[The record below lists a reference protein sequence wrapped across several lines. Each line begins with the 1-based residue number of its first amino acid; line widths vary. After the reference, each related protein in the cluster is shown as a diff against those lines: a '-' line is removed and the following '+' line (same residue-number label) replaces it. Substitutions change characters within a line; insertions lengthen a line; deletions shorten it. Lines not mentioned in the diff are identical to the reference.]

1 MLNKSLW
8 VIEDKN
14 IQEKI
19 MKYSKN
25 IRYYSKGNLIFQQED
40 KRDFL
45 YFLTEGRV
53 RVSISNSHGSEKT
66 LAIHEP
72 GSFFGET
79 AFFDEYPSFSC
90 AEALK
95 DSTVV
100 ALDKEQFTN
109 MMKDNP
115 DLVFHVFDSM
125 SRKIRLLSYQVE
137 YLSFL
142 KIEERLIALLI
153 TLFLT
158 VGTKS
163 SDNNMCIKNSCKLKN
178 SCRNGYIL
186 DLTITDQE
194 IGDMISARR
203 EAITKAINNLK
214 NQGLI
219 CKNKRTICCPDL
231 SLLEDILS
239 NLD

>member
-14 IQEKI
+14 IQEKVL
-19 MKYSKN
+19 KYSKN
-25 IRYYSKGNLIFQQED
+25 IRYFRKGNFIYQQED
-40 KRDFL
+40 MRDFL

-53 RVSISNSHGSEKT
+53 RVSVSSASGSEKT

-79 AFFDEYPSFSC
+79 AFFDELPSFTY
-90 AEALK
+90 AQALK

-100 ALDKEQFTN
+100 VLSKDQFTN
-109 MMKDNP
+109 MMKDDP
-115 DLVFHVFDSM
+115 DLAFNVFNSM
-125 SRKIRLLSYQVE
+125 GRKIRLLSYQVE

-142 KIEERLIALLI
+142 KIEERLISLLI

-158 VGTKS
+158 VGTKCS
-163 SDNNMCIKNSCKLKN
+163 NENICKEKSCEFKG
-178 SCRNGYIL
+178 SCPNGYIL

-219 CKNKRTICCPDL
+219 LKNKRTICCPDL
-231 SLLEDILS
+231 SRLEEILS
-239 NLD
+239 DID

>member
-25 IRYYSKGNLIFQQED
+25 IRYFCKGNIIYQQED

-53 RVSISNSHGSEKT
+53 RVSISNANGSEKT
-66 LAIHEP
+66 LAVHEP

-79 AFFDEYPSFSC
+79 AFFDEYPSFTY
-90 AEALK
+90 AQTLK

-100 ALDKEQFTN
+100 VINKDQFTN
-109 MMKDNP
+109 MMKDDP
-115 DLVFHVFDSM
+115 DLAYNVFNSM
-125 SRKIRLLSYQVE
+125 GRKIRLLSYQVE
-137 YLSFL
+137 YLSFM
-142 KIEERLIALLI
+142 KIEERLISLLI

-158 VGTKS
+158 VGTKC
-163 SDNNMCIKNSCKLKN
+163 SDDNLCTEKPCKFKG
-178 SCRNGYIL
+178 SFSNGYIL

-219 CKNKRTICCPDL
+219 LKNKRTICCPDL
-231 SLLEDILS
+231 SRLEEKLPITD
-239 NLD
+239 

>member
-19 MKYSKN
+19 IKYSKN
-25 IRYYSKGNLIFQQED
+25 IRHFRKGNLIFQQED
-40 KRDFL
+40 IRDCL

-53 RVSISNSHGSEKT
+53 RVSISNSSGSEKT
-66 LAIHEP
+66 LAVHEP

-79 AFFDEYPSFSC
+79 AFFDEDPSFTY

-95 DSTVV
+95 DSTLVV
-100 ALDKEQFTN
+100 LNKEQFTK
-109 MMKDNP
+109 MMKDDPN
-115 DLVFHVFDSM
+115 LAFNIFNSM
-125 SRKIRLLSYQVE
+125 GRKIRLLSYQVK
-137 YLSFL
+137 YLSFM
-142 KIEERLIALLI
+142 KIEERLMSLLI

-158 VGTKS
+158 VGTKCSRDAICKVKS
-163 SDNNMCIKNSCKLKN
+163 SKFNGSCA
-178 SCRNGYIL
+178 NGHIL

-214 NQGLI
+214 NQKLI
-219 CKNKRTICCPDL
+219 YKNKRTICCPNL
-231 SLLEDILS
+231 SLLEELLS
-239 NLD
+239 NLE